1 MHMRVNDFPGSLRDS
16 KTAEHRT
23 GDSDVLDGY
32 PPYCATTICG
42 PYPENFTC
50 TRFVWYSF
58 GVVYVV
64 YKGKSE
70 WKPVKAYC
78 ICSWCHES
86 LWAELQYSRRCTQVW
101 RPSG

>member
-1 MHMRVNDFPGSLRDS
+1 MAILLIALPRYVVHTQRILRARGLS
-16 KTAEHRT
+16 
-23 GDSDVLDGY
+23 GIVL
-32 PPYCATTICG
+32 
-42 PYPENFTC
+42 
-50 TRFVWYSF
+50 VL
-58 GVVYVV
+58 VYVV